1 MDELERF
8 FLHLLNFCIDMFAKK
23 YRPTFSAWAVSFTG
37 WCSVAAPEIRSKS
50 RRSTYSQTTNGDNCC
65 CKRKRLAWKLPGDP
79 MRARNGEKNSEQMD
93 L

>member
-1 MDELERF
+1 MDQLERF

-50 RRSTYSQTTNGDNCC
+50 RRSTYSQTQMETAVAARERG
-65 CKRKRLAWKLPGDP
+65 LPG
-79 MRARNGEKNSEQMD
+79 SFQVIQ
-93 L
+93 

>member
-1 MDELERF
+1 MDQVERF
-8 FLHLLNFCIDMFAKK
+8 FLHLLNFYIDMFAKK
-23 YRPTFSAWAVSFTG
+23 YRPTFSAWTVSFTG

-79 MRARNGEKNSEQMD
+79 MRARNGKKK